1 MKRHLLIL
9 IISIVSI
16 QLKAQIGINTDTPDT
31 SAILDISTGAHKG
44 GLLIPRLDELQRI
57 NIFQPKKSLL
67 IFETT
72 SESFLWNVS
81 GKEWSVL
88 NPWRQK
94 VGVTS
99 IEDSVISPDVAK
111 AKEFVGYGTIPYGGI
126 IMWSGDPLDLPDGWQ
141 LCDGSSYTDKD
152 SNLQNTPDLR
162 GRFIVG
168 YDGGDPDY
176 DATGKV
182 GGDKEVLLLLEHM
195 PSHSHEV
202 EDLGHTHSVNVDVA
216 QGKQVGKNSGN
227 GEKAAQPFNQNIP
240 SSRSK
245 AVISEKTKGGDQ
257 HHENRPPY
265 YVLAFIMRVK

>member
-9 IISIVSI
+9 IISTVSI
-16 QLKAQIGINTDTPDT
+16 QLQAQIGINTDTPDT

-44 GLLIPRLDELQRI
+44 GLLIPRLDELQRV

-81 GKEWSVL
+81 GTEWSVL

-94 VGVTS
+94 VGVTN
-99 IEDSVISPDVAK
+99 IEDSVVSPDVAK

-176 DATGKV
+176 DATGKI
-182 GGDKEVLLLLEHM
+182 GGEKEVRLEEMHM
-195 PSHSHEV
+195 PRHDHDV
-202 EDLGHTHSVNVDVA
+202 KDLGHKHKYSDKYSINIEQVRHGKVDA
-216 QGKQVGKNSGN
+216 RQTNEKIEYKNTDDAYAN
-227 GEKAAQPFNQNIP
+227 
-240 SSRSK
+240 
-245 AVISEKTKGGDQ
+245 ISETPKGQDQ
-257 HHENRPPY
+257 PHENRPPY